1 MRRSWR
7 FFLII
12 IFLFPFAFLATDS
25 SWADTLEKSGIWF
38 AGFGKGS
45 FKSIG
50 QKFRN
55 YLWWL
60 DVQARYLDGGDNFKQ
75 GIVRPGLG
83 YRITDSTAVWLGY
96 AWVGISPAGEDD
108 FQEQMIWQ
116 QLTWSTQFK
125 PVKFSSRTR
134 LEQRFLETGDD
145 TGWRFRQVFKL
156 SYPLP
161 FEARLKLVG
170 YDEIFINMNKTDWGA
185 DTGLGQNRAFLGL
198 GWNFD
203 PHERIIARVGYL
215 NQYLRNPSGHDVM
228 NHILSINLVLN
239 F

>member
-7 FFLII
+7 FFLTI
-12 IFLFPFAFLATDS
+12 IFLFPFAFLATGMS
-25 SWADTLEKSGIWF
+25 RAGTLEKSGIWF

-45 FKSIG
+45 FETIG
-50 QKFRN
+50 PKFEK

-60 DVQARYLDGGDNFKQ
+60 DVQARYLGGGDNFKQ

-83 YRITDSTAVWLGY
+83 YAITESTAVWLGY
-96 AWVGISPAGEDD
+96 AWIGTSPIGGDD
-108 FQEQMIWQ
+108 FQEQRIWQ
-116 QLTWSTQFK
+116 QLTWSTQLK
-125 PVKFSSRTR
+125 PVMFSSRTR

-145 TGWRFRQVFKL
+145 TGWRFRQFFKL

-170 YDEIFINMNKTDWGA
+170 YDEIFININKTDWGA
-185 DTGLGQNRAFLGL
+185 ETGLDQNRIFLGF

-203 PHERIIARVGYL
+203 PHERVIAEVGYL
-215 NQYLRNPSGHDVM
+215 NQYIRKPSSPDEM
-228 NHILSINLVLN
+228 NHILSINLFLN